1 MTTTTLRPRP
11 GMTREE
17 KKALIDAWREE
28 DRQASITRLG
38 MVGIVSEKPT
48 LMDRIK
54 GYFVERKIKRHE

>member
-1 MTTTTLRPRP
+1 
-11 GMTREE
+11 MTREE
-17 KKALIDAWREE
+17 KKALINAWREE

-38 MVGIVSEKPT
+38 MVGIVSKKPT